1 MTYRVAIAG
10 FQHETNTVA
19 PQKATLDKFVNG
31 EGWPPLTE
39 GRAIFEV
46 FAPMNIP
53 IGGFIKAATPKQW
66 ELLPIVWAAA
76 QPSSYVTD
84 EAFEHVAK
92 KITDGL
98 AALKGGIDAVYLDLH
113 GAMVTESHEDGEGEL
128 LRRVRAVVGPD
139 IPVVA
144 SLDLHTNITET
155 MVRHSDVLIAYRT
168 YPHLDMAVTGAR
180 VMHHLEKLLTGERKK
195 QAKAMRRLPFLI
207 PLTAQCSF
215 IEPCKS
221 IYERLGDMERGAV
234 SSLSFAPGFH
244 PADIRECGPV
254 ILAYGD
260 TQEAADRAAD
270 ELTRH
275 IAEREAEFR
284 TRLLSPAEAI
294 EEARRLIVGGARKSI
309 VLADVQDN
317 PGAGATS
324 DTTGL
329 LAALVEHQVPDA
341 TLGLLCDPE
350 AARIAHQA
358 GENAEIEIA
367 VGGKAF
373 DGAKPYRNRFRVA
386 KLNDG
391 RFLCTGPFY
400 RGTRMALGPMAR
412 LQCPTSNG
420 GGVDLIVSSIRVQ
433 AADKEMYRHL
443 GIEPGQR
450 QIVGV
455 KSTVHFRGDFTDI
468 AHDILTVESPGAF
481 IERAETLPYRRLRPG
496 VRLSPQGK
504 VHQPA

>member
-1 MTYRVAIAG
+1 MTFRIAIAG
-10 FQHETNTVA
+10 FQHETNTFA
-19 PQKATLDKFVNG
+19 PQKATLEKFVDG

-39 GRAIFEV
+39 GKAVFEV
-46 FAPMNIP
+46 FTPMNIP

-66 ELLPIVWAAA
+66 ELLPIAWAAA

-92 KITDGL
+92 KITDGI
-98 AALKGGIDAVYLDLH
+98 AALKGRIDAVYLDLH

-128 LRRVRAVVGPD
+128 LRRVRAIVGPD
-139 IPVVA
+139 MPVVA
-144 SLDLHTNITET
+144 SLDLHTNITEA
-155 MVRHSDVLIAYRT
+155 MVRHADVLIAYRT
-168 YPHLDMAVTGAR
+168 YPHLDMAATGAR
-180 VMHHLEKLLTGERKK
+180 VMRHLEKLLTGERKR
-195 QAKAMRRLPFLI
+195 QARAMRRLPFLI
-207 PLTAQCSF
+207 PLTAQCTF

-221 IYERLGDMERGAV
+221 IYDHLSEMERGAV

-254 ILAYGD
+254 ILAYAD

-275 IAEREAEFR
+275 IAEREAEFK
-284 TRLLSPAEAI
+284 TRLLSPADAI
-294 EEARRLIVGGARKSI
+294 EEARQLIVGGARKSI

-329 LAALVEHQVPDA
+329 LAALIEHHVPDA
-341 TLGLLCDPE
+341 VLGLLCDAE

-358 GENAEIEIA
+358 GEGTEIEIA

-373 DGAKPYRNRFRVA
+373 AGAQPYRNRFRVA

-391 RFLCTGPFY
+391 KFLCTGPFY
-400 RGTRMALGPMAR
+400 KGTRMALGPMA
-412 LQCPTSNG
+412 LLKCN
-420 GGVDLIVSSIRVQ
+420 GVDLAVSSIRVQ

-443 GIEPGQR
+443 NVEPGQR

-496 VRLSPQGK
+496 VRLSPKGR
-504 VHQPA
+504 VHQGV